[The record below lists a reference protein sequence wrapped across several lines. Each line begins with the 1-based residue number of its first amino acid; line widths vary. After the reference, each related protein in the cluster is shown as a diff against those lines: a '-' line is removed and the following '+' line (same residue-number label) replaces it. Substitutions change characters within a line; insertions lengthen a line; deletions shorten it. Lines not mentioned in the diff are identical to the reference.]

1 MHWHCWWD
9 YHQRSEFVIGK
20 CHSCSNYDIGL
31 CAILWSRDSVIF
43 VQFRDLVTSRLIDL
57 MIRFWSEHLHVWGIV
72 NLGCHGFY
80 NHDLR
85 AIYETVNLDVV
96 VEELQRGILVLCC
109 LRPNWPESI
118 LSVAFVQV
126 ASFWQSRLVCTT
138 WICWNQFLANRIRD
152 LFCFDRT
159 SLNPLFWWNQNSL
172 NCSVNWVVVVWRCQR
187 LFPLTLF
194 VEEEIAREWKQF
206 LELTQL

>member
-1 MHWHCWWD
+1 M
-9 YHQRSEFVIGK
+9 
-20 CHSCSNYDIGL
+20 
-31 CAILWSRDSVIF
+31 
-43 VQFRDLVTSRLIDL
+43 
-57 MIRFWSEHLHVWGIV
+57 

-126 ASFWQSRLVCTT
+126 ASFGKVGWFVQREFAGISFWQTEFVTY
-138 WICWNQFLANRIRD
+138 FV
-152 LFCFDRT
+152 FDRT

-172 NCSVNWVVVVWRCQR
+172 NCSVN
-187 LFPLTLF
+187 
-194 VEEEIAREWKQF
+194 
-206 LELTQL
+206 